1 MSYNS
6 KTLLMVILAA
16 ITIYGIVTGKYLFLI
31 FMIPLGFDFFKKKD
45 K

>member
-6 KTLLMVILAA
+6 KMLLMVILAV

>member
-1 MSYNS
+1 
-6 KTLLMVILAA
+6 MVILAV